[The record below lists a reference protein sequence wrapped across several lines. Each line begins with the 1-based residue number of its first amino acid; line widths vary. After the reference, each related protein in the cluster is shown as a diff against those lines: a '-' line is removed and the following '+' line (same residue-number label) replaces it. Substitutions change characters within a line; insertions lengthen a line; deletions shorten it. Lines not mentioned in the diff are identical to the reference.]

1 MSRPNGPRTVFV
13 LVEASPQEA
22 TLEFAAKQ
30 LGVSLE
36 AIDRGFGLT
45 PVDRERGL
53 YSALVREDALP
64 PGFADRKPFRGPF
77 ANPQIEY

>member
-1 MSRPNGPRTVFV
+1 MSQPHSPRTVFV

-22 TLEFAAKQ
+22 TLEFAANQ
-30 LGVSLE
+30 LGVGRE
-36 AIDRGFGLT
+36 ALDPGFGLT
-45 PVDRERGL
+45 LVDLQLGL
-53 YSALVREDALP
+53 YAAMVWEDSLP